1 MKILFVSAVLPYPL
15 HSGGQV
21 RIFNLLTLLSKTH
34 DITLCAFTRSDDEQ
48 KHISALSFCKKV
60 ITVNRGHV
68 WQIKYLMKTLC
79 STYPLLYSSYQNE
92 GMRTRIAQELSENS
106 YDLIHLEPC
115 YVWPAVSNT
124 QIPIVATEHNIEYE
138 VYEQYVRSFSVPF
151 LRPLLYID
159 VLKHRRWEEKVWA
172 KSDHII
178 TVSKDDALCIAKKYD
193 SKPVTVVP
201 NGVDTD
207 YFQFTPT
214 SKKSEI
220 PSFLFVGQFKWM
232 QNRDALSFLIRD
244 LWPEITTSYPRAR
257 LTVVGKNIPT
267 NLRNLITLPNI
278 QLLER
283 VEDIRPLYTTHDALL
298 APIRIGGGTKFK
310 ILEAMASGLPVITTT
325 IGAKGLDVSHEKE
338 VYIADTTDGVLFSI
352 NKLFGNEQKRH
363 VVLKNARRCIEEKYS
378 WNEIAKTLDHV
389 WRKTY
394 GKNTS

>member
-21 RIFNLLTLLSKTH
+21 RIYNLLKLLSKTH
-34 DITLCAFTRSDDEQ
+34 DITLCAFTRSDEE
-48 KHISALSFCKKV
+48 KKYISELSFCKKV

-68 WQIKYLMKTLC
+68 WQMKYLIKTVF
-79 STYPLLYSSYQNE
+79 STYPLLYSSYQNKDI
-92 GMRTRIAQELSENS
+92 RKRIDQELSENS
-106 YDLIHLEPC
+106 YDLIHLEPS
-115 YVWPAVSNT
+115 YVWPVVSNMH
-124 QIPIVATEHNIEYE
+124 IPLVVAEHNIEYE
-138 VYEQYVRSFSVPF
+138 VYEQYVRSFSIPF

-159 VLKHRRWEEKVWA
+159 VLKHRRWEEKVWG
-172 KSDHII
+172 KSDHMI
-178 TVSKDDALCIAKKYD
+178 TVSKDDALRIHKKYD
-193 SKPVTVVP
+193 KKPVTVVP

-207 YFQFTPT
+207 YFQFTST

-244 LWPEITTSYPRAR
+244 LWPKIQASYPRAR

-325 IGAKGLDVSHEKE
+325 IGAKGLDVCHEKE
-338 VYIADTTDGVLFSI
+338 IYVADTTQDILSAIRTIRGDTQQRI
-352 NKLFGNEQKRH
+352 A
-363 VVLKNARRCIEEKYS
+363 VLKNARHCIEEKYS
-378 WNEIAKTLDHV
+378 WTQIAKKLDHV

-394 GKNTS
+394 EKNTS